1 MRSDQRTPVDRTC
14 SEAHVANTA
23 HASADIEPSD
33 GTGEITGAGTPSQ
46 RADKAEIGSGL
57 IQVEIP
63 DLLAVRIEITA
74 DVGNVEA
81 GCAAQADV
89 PAKLELETS
98 AVGIAQIVL
107 QVLSRGETVKAIRIR
122 SPKHGCGRCAVEAVE
137 ASIGIPGLEL
147 AAEQAANCHYAVKR
161 CGCSGR
167 RGCIRGDSDRRGI
180 AAGG

>member
-1 MRSDQRTPVDRTC
+1 MLEGDFGVTDIDATYAAGAGYGGGCGCGRCAAGRGCCRHYIRRLRPDQRALIDRARHQANV
-14 SEAHVANTA
+14 AHTA
-23 HASADIEPSD
+23 HASADIKSSD

-89 PAKLELETS
+89 PAKLELEIS

-107 QVLSRGETVKAIRIR
+107 QVLSRGETVKAIRIC
-122 SPKHGCGRCAVEAVE
+122 SPKHG
-137 ASIGIPGLEL
+137 
-147 AAEQAANCHYAVKR
+147 
-161 CGCSGR
+161 
-167 RGCIRGDSDRRGI
+167 
-180 AAGG
+180 